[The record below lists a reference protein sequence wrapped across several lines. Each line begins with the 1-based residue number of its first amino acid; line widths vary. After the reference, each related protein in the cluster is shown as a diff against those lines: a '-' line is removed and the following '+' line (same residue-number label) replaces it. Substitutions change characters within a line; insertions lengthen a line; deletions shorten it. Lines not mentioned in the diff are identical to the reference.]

1 MLTGFLGSR
10 QSSSDNQTCKFS
22 LLFGAGPG
30 TGLCYQVPARTKL
43 GTGSFSNLKNSHQN
57 CTRASIS
64 IEKKQKVKLELELE
78 VPFKII
84 ELASKDRN
92 QKVLFKSKEQDQNWK
107 IRSLIRVVFVLI
119 CSELM

>member
-1 MLTGFLGSR
+1 M
-10 QSSSDNQTCKFS
+10 
-22 LLFGAGPG
+22 
-30 TGLCYQVPARTKL
+30 
-43 GTGSFSNLKNSHQN
+43 KNSHQN